1 MNGQLLVQVDYN
13 IMEASELLV
22 FAHLANI
29 TYDDPKAAKVKFKTL
44 GYSIVE
50 FFNIE
55 NAQAYLLKGSNGLH
69 VLSFRGTEVSEPSD
83 ILADLEAGKNIEACG
98 GKIHVG
104 FKGEINKL
112 WPTIEKSIA
121 GIESLYVTGHSL
133 GAAMATIA
141 SSRIQSRVLA
151 LVTFGSPRVGNQ
163 EFVDSVNVPHYRV
176 QNNCD
181 DVTKV
186 PFRIMGFRHHG
197 NHMYL
202 NYYGQFRT
210 LTPWQRVKDMVRSR
224 VRAYLKGQKYLGV
237 YDHLMTNYISKLEK
251 AGEE

>member
-1 MNGQLLVQVDYN
+1 METTQLLT
-13 IMEASELLV
+13 
-22 FAHLANI
+22 FAHIASI
-29 TYDDPKAAKVKFKTL
+29 TYEDAKAAKPKFKSF
-44 GYSIVE
+44 GFSIVE
-50 FFNIE
+50 FFDID
-55 NAQAYLLKGSNGLH
+55 NAQAYLLKDMNGMH

-83 ILADLEAGKNIEACG
+83 ILADLKAGKNIEAIG

-112 WPTIEKSIA
+112 WPAIEKAVANIDN
-121 GIESLYVTGHSL
+121 LYVTGHSL

-141 SSRIQSRVLA
+141 SGRMQSKVQA
-151 LVTFGSPRVGNQ
+151 LITFGSPKVGNK
-163 EFVDSVNVPHYRV
+163 EYVKCLTVTHYRV

-186 PFRIMGFRHHG
+186 PFSLMGFVHHG
-197 NHMYL
+197 THKYI
-202 NYYGQFRT
+202 NYYGFFRD

-224 VRAYLKGQKYLGV
+224 AKAYTKGQKFLGV
-237 YDHLMTNYISKLEK
+237 YDHMMANYIAKLEK

>member
-1 MNGQLLVQVDYN
+1 MEKSQLLT
-13 IMEASELLV
+13 
-22 FAHLANI
+22 FANI
-29 TYDDPKAAKVKFKTL
+29 SAITYEDPKASKIKFKSF
-44 GYSIVE
+44 GFSIVE

-55 NAQAYLLKGSNGLH
+55 GAQAYLLKDMNDIH

-83 ILADLEAGKNIEACG
+83 VLADLKAGKNVEACG

-112 WPTIEKSIA
+112 WPTIEKSVANIDK
-121 GIESLYVTGHSL
+121 LYVTGHSL

-141 SSRIQSRVLA
+141 AGRMQSKVIA

-163 EFVDSVNVPHYRV
+163 EFVDSLNVEHFRV

-186 PFRIMGFRHHG
+186 PFRLMGFRHHG
-197 NHMYL
+197 NHLYM
-202 NYYGQFRT
+202 NFYGFFRT
-210 LTPWQRVKDMVRSR
+210 LTPWQRVKDMARSR
-224 VRAYLKGQKYLGV
+224 IKARLKGQKYIGV
-237 YDHLMTNYISKLEK
+237 YDHLMANYIAKLEK